1 MKEFKYFS
9 RARLPT
15 PCARSTAGR
24 EFPSQLPDPTT
35 VLRSVAA
42 LLKQFADSA
51 RSPLAPTI
59 FVNRGLTETPVL
71 IGFVSPSRPDDWLLL
86 GETQKNFLNNF
97 ISKRVRMLH
106 SKVD

>member
-1 MKEFKYFS
+1 MQ
-9 RARLPT
+9 
-15 PCARSTAGR
+15 AGR

-51 RSPLAPTI
+51 PSLLAPTV
-59 FVNRGLTETPVL
+59 FVNRGLTVTPAL
-71 IGFVSPSRPDDWLLL
+71 GGFVSPSRPDDWLLPRD
-86 GETQKNFLNNF
+86 TQKNFLNNF
-97 ISKRVRMLH
+97 ISKSKNFT